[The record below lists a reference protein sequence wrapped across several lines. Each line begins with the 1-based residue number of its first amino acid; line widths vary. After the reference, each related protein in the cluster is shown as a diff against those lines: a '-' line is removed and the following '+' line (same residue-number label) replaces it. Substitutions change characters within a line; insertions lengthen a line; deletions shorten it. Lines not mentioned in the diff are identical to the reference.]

1 MKKKN
6 QDIAA
11 ERFVD
16 LLADYGVDDHTLTQ
30 VIGSDATLD
39 GAINYFLDVDEER
52 CDQPTV
58 ANTAINPPGNN
69 NMTPGSFQNQIYLK
83 LETKGS
89 LVED

>member
-1 MKKKN
+1 MDESQIVDTWTLFKEYMDKKN

-39 GAINYFLDVDEER
+39 GAINYFLDVDEE
-52 CDQPTV
+52 
-58 ANTAINPPGNN
+58 N
-69 NMTPGSFQNQIYLK
+69 Y
-83 LETKGS
+83 
-89 LVED
+89 EDDDPWEDED